1 MRKKKIRILQLVLFQ
16 AKNSR
21 LKKEDKH
28 MLKKN
33 VRELKVCAQSG
44 YNYKSVPSIRLMGQ
58 WLEESGFHIEVP
70 VMVKCEDGKLIIAP
84 DTERAELSEAEKL
97 FMERETRRLQECFA
111 KEKKGL
117 RAQFVTERQ
126 SEYAKDQDGRKAYV

>member
-44 YNYKSVPSIRLMGQ
+44 
-58 WLEESGFHIEVP
+58 
-70 VMVKCEDGKLIIAP
+70 
-84 DTERAELSEAEKL
+84 
-97 FMERETRRLQECFA
+97 
-111 KEKKGL
+111 
-117 RAQFVTERQ
+117 
-126 SEYAKDQDGRKAYV
+126 

>member
-1 MRKKKIRILQLVLFQ
+1 
-16 AKNSR
+16 
-21 LKKEDKH
+21 

-117 RAQFVTERQ
+117 RALKYTL
-126 SEYAKDQDGRKAYV
+126 